1 MSAQPLEPRSAL
13 DTMRRLGPYARPM
26 RRSLIV
32 GVLLAL
38 VEVAIGLL
46 QPWPLQWVV
55 DNVLAPTERG
65 ATAPV
70 DGERL
75 IMIAAGA
82 YLAIVAAGALVDYW
96 STRLLSSSGLRL
108 GNGLRMAVFDHL
120 QRLSLR
126 YHGRHA
132 MGDLSTRVTGD
143 VDRTQDMLVQ
153 GLAVLLP
160 NAALIVGMAGV
171 VIVIDPW
178 FAMLALSATPLL
190 AFATYRATVDLKAS
204 SRRARKAEGQVAA
217 AATENLGAIEVVQAF
232 SLEDVQ
238 QERFSG
244 LTGASLSAN
253 LETAR
258 LQARFSPIVDLT
270 SAVSVTLVL
279 WMGAYSV
286 MAGRMSL
293 GVLLVFMS
301 YLASLYK
308 PIKQLAKLGTTL
320 AKGGAA
326 AERVFSVLDTDP
338 VQAASTPR
346 VSHGRLRGEV
356 DLVGVD
362 CGYDRE
368 VVLHGVDLHIEA
380 GERVALVGRTGA
392 GKSTLASLIPRL
404 IDPTRGQVLIDGI
417 DVRHMNLIDLR
428 SQVAMVLQDTVLL
441 RGTLRDNIRWGR
453 PDAPDHLVEMAA
465 RVALV
470 DEFASRLP
478 DGLDTPV
485 GERGHDLSGGQRQRI
500 AIARAVLRDAPI
512 LILDEPTSALDPRSE
527 GLLVQAL
534 EALPGDRT
542 TLVIAHRLS
551 TIRDA
556 DRIVVLEHGRLVEQ
570 GTHDSLRASE
580 GGIYRAMSDTAFI
593 PQEVIA

>member
-1 MSAQPLEPRSAL
+1 MSTQIAESGSSL
-13 DTMRRLGPYARPM
+13 DTIRRLRPFARPV
-26 RRSLIV
+26 RGSLFI
-32 GVLLAL
+32 GVVLAL
-38 VEVAIGLL
+38 VEVGIGLL

-55 DNVLAPTERG
+55 DNVLAPTQRG
-65 ATAPV
+65 AVAPA

-75 IMIAAGA
+75 IVIAAA
-82 YLAIVAAGALVDYW
+82 SYLVIVAAGALVDYW

-160 NAALIVGMAGV
+160 NAALIVGMATV

-178 FAMLALSATPLL
+178 FAMLALAATPLL
-190 AFATYRATVDLKAS
+190 AYATYRATIELKAS

-244 LTGASLSAN
+244 LTGMSLTAN
-253 LETAR
+253 LETVR

-286 MAGRMSL
+286 MSGRMSL

-308 PIKQLAKLGTTL
+308 PIKQLAKLGTTI

-338 VQAASTPR
+338 VQSAPSVAPSR
-346 VSHGRLRGEV
+346 GRLRGQV
-356 DLVGVD
+356 DLVGVE

-368 VVLHGVDLHIEA
+368 TVLHGVDLRVSV

-404 IDPTRGQVLIDGI
+404 IDPTRGQVVIDGR
-417 DVRHMNLIDLR
+417 DVRQMDLVDLR
-428 SQVAMVLQDTVLL
+428 SQVAMVLQDTMLL

-453 PDAPDHLVEMAA
+453 PDAPDHLVEKAA
-465 RVALV
+465 TVALV

-478 DGLDTPV
+478 DGLDTLV
-485 GERGHDLSGGQRQRI
+485 GERGHDLSGGQRQRV

-556 DRIVVLEHGRLVEQ
+556 DRIVVLEHGRIVEQ
-570 GTHDSLRASE
+570 GTHDELRAYD
-580 GGIYRAMSDTAFI
+580 GLYRAMSDTAFASR
-593 PQEVIA
+593 EVVV

>member
-1 MSAQPLEPRSAL
+1 MNDHVHAPRSTA
-13 DTMRRLGPYARPM
+13 DTVRRLRPFI
-26 RRSLIV
+26 RPVRGSLALGLV
-32 GVLLAL
+32 LAL
-38 VEVAIGLL
+38 VEVGVGLL

-55 DNVLAPTERG
+55 DNVLAPTRRG
-65 ATAPV
+65 GAVPA

-75 IMIAAGA
+75 VMIAAGA
-82 YLAIVAAGALVDYW
+82 YLAIVLVSALVDYW

-108 GNGLRMAVFDHL
+108 GNGLRLAVFDHM

-126 YHGRHA
+126 YHGRHS

-153 GLAVLLP
+153 VLAVLLP
-160 NAALIVGMAGV
+160 NAVLIAGMATV

-190 AFATYRATVDLKAS
+190 AFATWRATVELKTS

-232 SLEDVQ
+232 SLENVQ
-238 QERFSG
+238 QERFSDFSG
-244 LTGASLSAN
+244 TSLAAN
-253 LETAR
+253 LETVR

-270 SAVSVTLVL
+270 SAISVALVL

-286 MAGRMSL
+286 LNGRMSL

-308 PIKQLAKLGTTL
+308 PIKQLAKLGTTI

-326 AERVFSVLDTDP
+326 AERVFNVLDTDP
-338 VQAASTPR
+338 VQPVRTPVR
-346 VSHGRLRGEV
+346 PMRRLRGEI

-362 CGYDRE
+362 CRYDRE
-368 VVLHGVDLHIEA
+368 MVLHGVDLNIA
-380 GERVALVGRTGA
+380 QGERVALVGRTGA
-392 GKSTLASLIPRL
+392 GKSTLAALVPRL
-404 IDPTRGQVLIDGI
+404 IDPSRGCVLIDGI
-417 DVRHMNLIDLR
+417 DVRSMGVTDLR
-428 SQVAMVLQDTVLL
+428 AQIAMVLQETVLL

-453 PDAPDHLVEMAA
+453 PDAPERLVELAA

-478 DGLDTPV
+478 DGLDTLV

-512 LILDEPTSALDPRSE
+512 MILDEPTSALDPGSE

-551 TIRDA
+551 TVRDA
-556 DRIVVLEHGRLVEQ
+556 DRIVVLERGRIVEQ
-570 GTHDSLRASE
+570 GTHQELRVAN
-580 GGIYRAMSDTAFI
+580 GLYRSMSDAAFT

>member
-1 MSAQPLEPRSAL
+1 
-13 DTMRRLGPYARPM
+13 
-26 RRSLIV
+26 
-32 GVLLAL
+32 
-38 VEVAIGLL
+38 
-46 QPWPLQWVV
+46 
-55 DNVLAPTERG
+55 
-65 ATAPV
+65 
-70 DGERL
+70 
-75 IMIAAGA
+75 
-82 YLAIVAAGALVDYW
+82 
-96 STRLLSSSGLRL
+96 
-108 GNGLRMAVFDHL
+108 
-120 QRLSLR
+120 
-126 YHGRHA
+126 

-153 GLAVLLP
+153 ALAVLLP
-160 NAALIVGMAGV
+160 NAALIAGMATV

-190 AFATYRATVDLKAS
+190 AYATYRATVDLKAS

-232 SLEDVQ
+232 SLEQVQ

-244 LTGASLSAN
+244 LTGTSLSAN
-253 LETAR
+253 LETVR

-286 MAGRMSL
+286 MSGRMSL

-308 PIKQLAKLGTTL
+308 PIKQLAKLGTTI

-338 VQAASTPR
+338 VQSAPSAGAAR
-346 VSHGRLRGEV
+346 GRLRGDIE
-356 DLVGVD
+356 LVGVE

-368 VVLHGVDLHIEA
+368 VVLHGVDLRVAA

-392 GKSTLASLIPRL
+392 GKTTLASLIPRL
-404 IDPTRGQVLIDGI
+404 IDPSRGRVLIDGI
-417 DVRHMNLIDLR
+417 DVRQMDLIAVR
-428 SQVAMVLQDTVLL
+428 RQVGMVLQDTVLL

-453 PDAPDHLVEMAA
+453 PDAPDRLVEMAA
-465 RVALV
+465 QVALV

-478 DGLDTPV
+478 DGLDTVV

-534 EALPGDRT
+534 QALPGDRT

-551 TIRDA
+551 TVRDA
-556 DRIVVLEHGRLVEQ
+556 DRIVVLEHGRIVEQ
-570 GTHDSLRASE
+570 GTHDQLRAYD
-580 GGIYRAMSDTAFI
+580 GLYRAMSDTAFT